1 MALFLNLTCTVIA
14 SLANFY
20 IEGRIVQ
27 YLSANDNGV
36 TSLADVNEV
45 WHEVPYVL
53 QGKAFPIFSNDDTD
67 PDTSHKRRSR
77 LNLALNDQFYKK
89 LRN

>member
-1 MALFLNLTCTVIA
+1 MHSKALFLNLTCTVIA

-45 WHEVPYVL
+45 
-53 QGKAFPIFSNDDTD
+53 
-67 PDTSHKRRSR
+67 
-77 LNLALNDQFYKK
+77 
-89 LRN
+89 